1 MKHWIHWNVVT
12 SDFFA
17 EYELIQ
23 TENIEATKE
32 RIKDMISGKEVKQDQ
47 FYTIIGSVDNMT
59 TEEARNQAD
68 EIIYI
73 SDFEEE

>member
-1 MKHWIHWNVVT
+1 MIVLLT

-23 TENIEATKE
+23 TENIDKTKE
-32 RIKDMISGKEVKQDQ
+32 RIKDALSGKDMQIDQ
-47 FYTIIGSVDNMT
+47 YYTIIGSMDDMT
-59 TEEARNQAD
+59 AEEAQAAAD
-68 EIIYI
+68 QVLYI

>member
-1 MKHWIHWNVVT
+1 MIVLVT

-23 TENIEATKE
+23 TENIEVTKE
-32 RIKDMISGKEVKQDQ
+32 RIKDALSGKDIQIDQ
-47 FYTIIGSVDNMT
+47 YYTVIGSVDNMT

-68 EIIYI
+68 EVIYI
-73 SDFEEE
+73 SDLEEE

>member
-1 MKHWIHWNVVT
+1 MIVLIT

-17 EYELIQ
+17 EYELIE
-23 TENIEATKE
+23 TENIDKTKE
-32 RIKDMISGKEVKQDQ
+32 RIKEALSGKDIQIDQ
-47 FYTIIGSVDNMT
+47 YYTIIGSVDNMT

-73 SDFEEE
+73 SDFEED